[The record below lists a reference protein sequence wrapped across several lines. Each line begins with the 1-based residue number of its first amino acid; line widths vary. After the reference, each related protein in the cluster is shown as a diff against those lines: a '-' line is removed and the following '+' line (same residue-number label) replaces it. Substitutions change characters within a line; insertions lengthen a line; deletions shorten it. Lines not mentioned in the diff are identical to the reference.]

1 MKIVIRDKKKKEIF
15 VALFQLLKNCSS
27 SIYIKLEPTYL
38 HIQGMDKSHVCLFDI
53 RLDVAWFSTY
63 ELSNQDVTILCFDT
77 SIFYSIISTKNENQ
91 QLTILMNPDD
101 ADNLYV
107 DFDTMEDNAETTTT
121 KTKTKTKTKPETK
134 KDFKKYF
141 KIPLADDS
149 DYGEM
154 GIPEVE
160 YDAEITLLSKDIA
173 DIFSQLSNFGCD
185 IEIHCLQESVHFM
198 ATSIT
203 GEMRV
208 DMNIDDLV
216 SYGIVED
223 EEVRLTYSLDYL
235 NKMCITNKLSEQV
248 DLSVSKER
256 PLKIEYDL
264 GDSSR
269 LLFFI
274 ASKIIDT

>member
-1 MKIVIRDKKKKEIF
+1 MKIIIQDKRKKEIF
-15 VALFQLLKNCSS
+15 VSLFQLLKNCSS
-27 SIYIKLEPTYL
+27 SIYVKLEPDYW

-53 RLDVAWFSTY
+53 RLESAWFTTY
-63 ELSNQDVTILCFDT
+63 ELLNNDVSILCFDT
-77 SIFYSIISTKNENQ
+77 NVFYSVISTKNDNQ
-91 QLTILMNPDD
+91 QLTILMNNAAED

-107 DFDTMEDNAETTTT
+107 HFDTFDESKDAKKES
-121 KTKTKTKTKPETK
+121 K

-154 GIPEVE
+154 NIPEVE
-160 YDAEITLLSKDIA
+160 YDAEISLLSKDVT

-185 IEIHCLQESVHFM
+185 IEIHCSQDFVHFT
-198 ATSIT
+198 TSNIT
-203 GEMRV
+203 GEMKV
-208 DMNIDDLV
+208 DISIDEMV

-235 NKMCITNKLSEQV
+235 NKMCITNKLSSHV
-248 DLSVSKER
+248 DLSISKER
-256 PLKIEYDL
+256 PMKIEYNL

-269 LLFFI
+269 LIFFI
-274 ASKIIDT
+274 ATKITE